1 MDFPESH
8 EVHRTVVLPGVDDA
22 LDEMKRQYNGLEDM
36 LNHLSRE
43 IGQGIPAD
51 FAVDMNVIFFPQIGF
66 LISMP
71 INPITETVDYRG
83 GEDEDWT
90 EIFHTAERMYFK
102 DYRMNELDETI
113 GDIYADICG
122 KLALDAYL
130 YISSFWLDKEIEI
143 IHELAQRILEYEE
156 MLVAA
161 SDVCAELD
169 WYQHKTRLQNVY

>member
-1 MDFPESH
+1 MDFPESQ
-8 EVHRTVVLPGVDDA
+8 EMHRTVVLPGVDDG

-43 IGQGIPAD
+43 IGQNIPAD

-83 GEDEDWT
+83 SEDAWT

-102 DYRMNELDETI
+102 DYRMHELDESV

-122 KLALDAYL
+122 K
-130 YISSFWLDKEIEI
+130 SSLVNLSAHQLSFDR
-143 IHELAQRILEYEE
+143 QRDRNR
-156 MLVAA
+156 A
-161 SDVCAELD
+161 
-169 WYQHKTRLQNVY
+169 